1 MGGNGWQP
9 VVPTLPC
16 DPPLERGLC
25 RCFRTAISRHFSNLE
40 VEAMSELADNP
51 VTAAL
56 TFRVPQKIGWSVQCD
71 DRSWT
76 GNELAELAE
85 CLAQEVS
92 NHAIT

>member
-1 MGGNGWQP
+1 
-9 VVPTLPC
+9 
-16 DPPLERGLC
+16 
-25 RCFRTAISRHFSNLE
+25 
-40 VEAMSELADNP
+40 MSELADNP